1 MKLIPETGNLLPRT
15 PTPLTDEAAI
25 ALTRRNRSTFLKAL
39 IQPPFSYSKS
49 CREPTASSANRA
61 TASTSW
67 KGGDDIDPLSGGA
80 IGHTPIPLRG
90 LLRGEI
96 VSAAHPGL
104 APPRGETSA

>member
-1 MKLIPETGNLLPRT
+1 MKLVPETGNLLPRS
-15 PTPLTDEAAI
+15 PIPLTDEEAVAR
-25 ALTRRNRSTFLKAL
+25 TRRNRSTFPRAL

-67 KGGDDIDPLSGGA
+67 KGSDDIDPLSGGA
-80 IGHTPIPLRG
+80 IGHVPIPRRG

-96 VSAAHPGL
+96 VSAIHPG
-104 APPRGETSA
+104 